1 MHPLT
6 SPEPVQWVEQSV
18 DGLLVDLR
26 TLSVELRALA
36 GRTAAERGA
45 DPGAAAHVRA
55 QAQFVAWECALL
67 RAQLVR
73 LRETG
78 RVEDEGAGLLVPGAR
93 PS

>member
-1 MHPLT
+1 MYPLT
-6 SPEPVQWVEQSV
+6 APESVQLVEQSV

-26 TLSVELRALA
+26 TLTVELRALA
-36 GRTAAERGA
+36 GRTAAERGTA
-45 DPGAAAHVRA
+45 AGAAEHVRA

-67 RAQLVR
+67 RGQLVR

-78 RVEDEGAGLLVPGAR
+78 RLEDEGFGLLVPGTR